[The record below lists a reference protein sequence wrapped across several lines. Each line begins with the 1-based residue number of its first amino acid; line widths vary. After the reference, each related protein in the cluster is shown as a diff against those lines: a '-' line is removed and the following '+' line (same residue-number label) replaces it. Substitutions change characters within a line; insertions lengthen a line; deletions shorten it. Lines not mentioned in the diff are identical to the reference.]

1 MATAARVA
9 QSAASFATSRTATR
23 LLALAAIYVLIAHVL
38 PRPSTLE
45 PAGWRVTAIFAATMA
60 GMMLRPLPSAA
71 LVLIGLSAMVAAAG
85 VPMTRALSGFAA
97 PPVWLVLLA
106 MLFSQV
112 LQDTGA
118 ARRIALVFVRLFG
131 RSSLGLSY
139 SLVATD
145 VSLAVGI
152 PTISARS
159 AGVILPVAR
168 SIAELYGSTPGP
180 TANRLG
186 KFLMTALYQ
195 GSVIACAMYLTGQAS
210 NVLAAKL
217 AADVA
222 GITVT
227 WSSWFLAGVVPGL
240 VSCLVVPFVVYRNLT
255 PEVRETPGAADYA
268 REELEKMGPLRGQE
282 ALSLA
287 IFAAIAGVWVTSGW
301 HHIDVTLVAFVA
313 ISLFLLTRLLT
324 WERVVS
330 ESAAW
335 DILVWYGGLFAM
347 GEILNETGVTTIF
360 AEAVRSS
367 TAGISWHWVLA
378 VTLLLYFYAHYA
390 FASITTHL
398 LAMFPPFLAMLIAA
412 GTPPGLAVYSLA
424 CLANLTAGLT
434 HYGTTTAPIVFAQ
447 GYVEVSEWWR
457 VGFLAS
463 LVNLAIWTTVGFAW
477 WKLVGFW

>member
-1 MATAARVA
+1 M
-9 QSAASFATSRTATR
+9 
-23 LLALAAIYVLIAHVL
+23 LLA
-38 PRPSTLE
+38 R
-45 PAGWRVTAIFAATMA
+45 
-60 GMMLRPLPSAA
+60 
-71 LVLIGLSAMVAAAG
+71 
-85 VPMTRALSGFAA
+85 
-97 PPVWLVLLA
+97 
-106 MLFSQV
+106 V

-131 RSSLGLSY
+131 RTSLGLSY

-159 AGVILPVAR
+159 AGIILPVAR
-168 SIAELYGSTPGP
+168 SIAELYGSTPGA
-180 TANRLG
+180 TAPLLG
-186 KFLMTALYQ
+186 RFLMTALYQ
-195 GSVIACAMYLTGQAS
+195 GSVVACAMYLTGQAS

-240 VSCLVVPFVVYRNLT
+240 VSCLVVPYVVYRMLT
-255 PEVRETPGAADYA
+255 PEIRETPGASEYA
-268 REELEKMGPLRGQE
+268 RSELEKMGPLRGQE
-282 ALSLA
+282 ALALV
-287 IFAAIAGVWVTSGW
+287 IFAAIATLWVTSGW
-301 HHIDVTLVAFVA
+301 HGIDVTLVAFIA
-313 ISLFLLTRLLT
+313 ISMFLLTRLLS
-324 WERVVS
+324 WERVVN

-335 DILVWYGGLFAM
+335 DILVWYGGLFTM
-347 GEILNETGVTTIF
+347 GEILNETGVTRLF
-360 AEAVRSS
+360 AEAIRSS
-367 TAGISWHWVLA
+367 ASGISWFWVLPI
-378 VTLLLYFYAHYA
+378 TLVIYFYAHYG

-412 GTPPGLAVYSLA
+412 GTPPSLAVYSLA

-447 GYVEVSEWWR
+447 RYVEVTEWWR
-457 VGFLAS
+457 VGFLVS
-463 LVNLAIWTTVGFAW
+463 LVNLAIWTSVGFVW

>member
-1 MATAARVA
+1 VEAAARVA
-9 QSAASFATSRTATR
+9 QSAASFATSRRTTR
-23 LLALAAIYVLIAHVL
+23 LLALAAIYVFIAHLL
-38 PRPSTLE
+38 PRPSSME
-45 PAGWRVTAIFAATMA
+45 PAGWRVTAIFISTMA
-60 GMMLRPLPSAA
+60 GMMLRPLPGAA
-71 LVLIGLSAMVAAAG
+71 LVLMGLSAMVAVG
-85 VPMTRALSGFAA
+85 NVPMARALSGFAA

-106 MLFSQV
+106 MLFSRV

-152 PTISARS
+152 PSISARS

-168 SIAELYGSTPGP
+168 SIADLYGSSPGP
-180 TANRLG
+180 TAPRLG

-195 GSVIACAMYLTGQAS
+195 GSVVACAMYLTGQAS

-217 AADVA
+217 ASDVA

-227 WSSWFLAGVVPGL
+227 WSSWFLAGFVPGL
-240 VSCLVVPFVVYRNLT
+240 VSCLVVPYVVYRLLP
-255 PEVRETPGAADYA
+255 PEIRETEGAYDYA
-268 REELEKMGPLRGQE
+268 RAELEKMGPLRGKE

-287 IFAAIAGVWVTSGW
+287 IFAAIAGTWVTSGW
-301 HHIDVTLVAFVA
+301 HGMDVTLVAFIA
-313 ISLFLLTRLLT
+313 ISLFLLTRLLR
-324 WERVVS
+324 WEQVVS

-335 DILVWYGGLFAM
+335 DILVWYGGLFTM
-347 GEILNETGVTTIF
+347 GEILNETGATRAF
-360 AEAVRSS
+360 AEALRST
-367 TAGISWHWVLA
+367 TAGISWFWVLPI
-378 VTLLLYFYAHYA
+378 TILIYFYAHYG

-398 LAMFPPFLAMLIAA
+398 LAMFPPFLAMLLVA
-412 GTPPGLAVYSLA
+412 GTPPGLAVYGLA

-457 VGFLAS
+457 VGFYLS